1 MQNTPQIVKK
11 FCLLTAHMSLQ
22 RIAVPRLISSVHT
35 PSRLL
40 KVHLMFSHSLH
51 SKFPSFLFIPQI
63 SSQTACMHIC
73 PSVPHAP
80 PIFLIWSFDC
90 SSRTY
95 YSKHNLRA
103 LSRFIILR
111 AIRIQDEKCQNDTS
125 QRARRNSEAIVQDRA
140 LYMAILKH

>member
-1 MQNTPQIVKK
+1 
-11 FCLLTAHMSLQ
+11 MSLQ

-35 PSRLL
+35 PSHFL

-51 SKFPSFLFIPQI
+51 SKFPSFLFIPQV

-95 YSKHNLRA
+95 YRKHNLRA
-103 LSRFIILR
+103 LPRFIILL
-111 AIRIQDEKCQNDTS
+111 AIRIQCEKMSKWYLAKS
-125 QRARRNSEAIVQDRA
+125 QKKFRGDCTGSSPVYGNFET
-140 LYMAILKH
+140 LKQKVWGKNCAGFTK